1 MYYLFFITYLVAGF
15 ALGLVLFFWAIKNG
29 QFKDQQRARY
39 LPLDEEEPQP
49 FGPVSKNARIQSFIL
64 LGLMAF
70 GLLAVVW
77 VVIYAYLI

>member
-1 MYYLFFITYLVAGF
+1 MYYPFFITYLVAGF
-15 ALGLVLFFWAIKNG
+15 AFGIVLLFWAIKNG

-49 FGPVSKNARIQSFIL
+49 VGTVSKNARVQSFIL

-70 GLLAVVW
+70 GLMAIVW